1 MDGVKE
7 VLKIPREAIEPS
19 PGFEEADMERFVS
32 SIGKSGD
39 TLKILIDLDKF
50 IREKDIKGII

>member
-1 MDGVKE
+1 
-7 VLKIPREAIEPS
+7 
-19 PGFEEADMERFVS
+19 MERFFS
-32 SIGKSGD
+32 YIGKSGD